1 MRFQASCTLSQVPR
15 RNGPLPPRSA
25 NEPAV
30 GVSCLCCLAWVAPLA
45 GLSSARAL
53 TAAEAR
59 QRSTSMMRRLVLQ
72 RQLLRAGAESSP
84 RLSLASSRGST
95 ADPIKEELSRPELRL
110 SFPCS
115 GPRRPYWSGS
125 FRAVGCPFALPA
137 RPSRVKRPQ
146 HSRRASLLVPAAEA
160 SGSQRLVL
168 SLLIL
173 QPGMTAR
180 VKHCG

>member
-15 RNGPLPPRSA
+15 RNGPPPPPQICERASSRRFLSM
-25 NEPAV
+25 PF
-30 GVSCLCCLAWVAPLA
+30 GLGAPLA

-59 QRSTSMMRRLVLQ
+59 QRSTFMMRRLVLQ
-72 RQLLRAGAESSP
+72 RQLLRAGVESSP
-84 RLSLASSRGST
+84 RISLASSSRST
-95 ADPIKEELSRPELRL
+95 SRPELRL

-115 GPRRPYWSGS
+115 GPRGPYWSGS

-146 HSRRASLLVPAAEA
+146 HSRRASLLVSTAEA

-173 QPGMTAR
+173 QPGMT
-180 VKHCG
+180 VKVKPCG